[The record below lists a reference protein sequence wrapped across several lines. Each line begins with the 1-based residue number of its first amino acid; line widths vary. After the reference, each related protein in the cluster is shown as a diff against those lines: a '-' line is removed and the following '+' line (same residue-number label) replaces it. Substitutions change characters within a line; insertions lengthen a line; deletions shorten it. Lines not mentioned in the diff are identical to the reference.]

1 MPRAAQMQAMAAVE
15 TAEEGL
21 PPFCISLFGG
31 AVEKRYRALKPAF
44 AALDPSAL
52 DPADFEP
59 DELARGRELWS
70 RAAFNETRSAAAA
83 AATARAFIAAQAPL
97 DLSAMASS
105 FVLDELAHAEACA
118 RIAAAL
124 GGAVELVT
132 PIEQLDVR
140 GPEDGHAL
148 MVAAVLA
155 VRHYCVEETSS
166 APLLRATAQAARHP
180 LLAHIFSLLA
190 KDEAMHSQLGWLF
203 LDWCVDQLSETECVR
218 LGRVAQAT
226 LDAWS
231 ASWPTGDDE
240 QHLPLGGL
248 PPRRY
253 RELAEVAAADIVASL
268 ASYGISVEVPRASD

>member
-1 MPRAAQMQAMAAVE
+1 MQVMAVVA
-15 TAEEGL
+15 TADGAL

-44 AALDPSAL
+44 AELDPGAL
-52 DPADFEP
+52 DPAEFEP

-70 RAAFNETRSAAAA
+70 RAAFNENRSAAAA
-83 AATARAFIAAQAPL
+83 AATARSLIAAQAPL

-132 PIEQLDVR
+132 PVELLDVR
-140 GPEDGHAL
+140 GPTEGRAL
-148 MVAAVLA
+148 MAAAVLA

-180 LLAHIFSLLA
+180 LLARVFMLLA

-203 LDWCVDQLSETECVR
+203 LDWCVDQLSGTDR
-218 LGRVAQAT
+218 ALLGHVAQET
-226 LDAWS
+226 LDTWIE
-231 ASWPTGDDE
+231 SWPVGDGE
-240 QHLPLGGL
+240 QDLPLGGL
-248 PPRRY
+248 PPLRY
-253 RELAEVAAADIVASL
+253 RELAEVAAEDIVASL
-268 ASYGISVEVPRASD
+268 ASYGISIEVRRAAG